1 LIRAVRARRADR
13 TAGLTGFFAL
23 PPLRLAGF
31 LAAVLEAVLEA
42 VFTVGLLATF
52 FVEEEAGLVAVRV
65 DCPATSGTFNEKTS
79 KRASQLTASREIEVE
94 SVATFM
100 IQL

>member
-31 LAAVLEAVLEA
+31 LAAVLEAVFA
-42 VFTVGLLATF
+42 VGLLATF